1 MIQRV
6 HAQNGLAGFWRGNSA
21 DVARAA
27 PASAIRFYAF
37 AAYKAKLTASTVLP
51 AALKGAASISLFAG
65 GFAGMT
71 AMMAGSNPKPSPDPH
86 PTPNPSPHPHP
97 TPNPSPHPHPTPNQA
112 MLACF
117 PLESVRTRMA
127 QVFGFGFGF
136 GLGTGI
142 GVG

>member
-86 PTPNPSPHPHP
+86 PTP
-97 TPNPSPHPHPTPNQA
+97 
-112 MLACF
+112 
-117 PLESVRTRMA
+117 
-127 QVFGFGFGF
+127 
-136 GLGTGI
+136 
-142 GVG
+142 

>member
-86 PTPNPSPHPHP
+86 PTPN
-97 TPNPSPHPHPTPNQA
+97 QA

-127 QVFGFGFGF
+127 QVLGF
-136 GLGTGI
+136 GLGIGIGI